1 MTSPPRVLNIPI
13 DAVRYTDIDL
23 SAFYVRMPP
32 DLLLHTENRAF
43 RTWCVVEAI
52 EADIITAI
60 LINELRRR
68 AHSVVLGRG
77 AAGMEA
83 LADVG

>member
-32 DLLLHTENRAF
+32 DLRLHTENRAF
-43 RTWCVVEAI
+43 RTWCVI
-52 EADIITAI
+52 EATEADTITAI
-60 LINELRRR
+60 LVTELRRR
-68 AHSVVLGRG
+68 ERSVVLGRG
-77 AAGMEA
+77 VMEA
-83 LADVG
+83 ATDVG